1 MNEGYFRGGLGII
14 ENSLH
19 EGLSAQFGVWNL
31 RTGIFSLALISGV
44 LQGCSSST
52 TASLFPVEGPLS
64 KSNQPVSIVAKVGGI
79 FGNSGPFEVVLPVNI
94 VCKGKWS
101 SVAPTFSESSNVF
114 LLTKYGSISG
124 TSQSS
129 GIVPGANKGQAYAQC
144 SDGNSLNAEF
154 VTGSGTANGYG
165 FAEDKKGNVFKLIF

>member
-1 MNEGYFRGGLGII
+1 LPIKII
-14 ENSLH
+14 NLVFWSLF
-19 EGLSAQFGVWNL
+19 LV
-31 RTGIFSLALISGV
+31 
-44 LQGCSSST
+44 GCSST
-52 TASLFPVEGPLS
+52 TSASLYPVEGPLS
-64 KSNQPVSIVAKVGGI
+64 KSKQPVSIVAKVGGI

-101 SVAPTFSESSNVF
+101 SVAPTFSESTNVS

-129 GIVPGANKGQAYAQC
+129 GIVPGTNKGKAYAQC

>member
-1 MNEGYFRGGLGII
+1 M
-14 ENSLH
+14 
-19 EGLSAQFGVWNL
+19 
-31 RTGIFSLALISGV
+31 LALISSF

-64 KSNQPVSIVAKVGGI
+64 KSNPSVPIVAKVGGI

-94 VCKGKWS
+94 VCKGRWS
-101 SVAPTFSESSNVF
+101 SVAPTYSDSSNVS
-114 LLTKYGSISG
+114 LLTKYGSING

-129 GIVPGANKGQAYAQC
+129 GIVPGVNKGQAFAQC